1 MDINIKTTL
10 GVNTSCKPKEL
21 LAITRG
27 ASFLLTYKLDISYDI
42 VSQVIFTFKQN
53 QKLFYYNMFHYLTS
67 TSDTKI
73 EKGKKYYNITPIS
86 TGTDHECTAELVI
99 YPEDN
104 PQDAGYYEEVDT
116 PADNQNGLPYFID
129 EHFKYE
135 KETNTVLFMFF
146 PAETAR
152 FSPTTPGAEI
162 KFEVAVRVNTDNR
175 DDLVNH
181 DAVYI
186 DKQPGIIVK
195 DSLYGQ
201 VLSDTNTAA
210 GNPEWLASPRRTVK
224 VSSGTLTIGNT
235 TVTEEQLQQLLAL
248 LKGQPH
254 S

>member
-10 GVNTSCKPKEL
+10 GVNTRCKPKEL

-42 VSQVIFTFKQN
+42 VSQITFTFKQN
-53 QKLFYYNMFHYLTS
+53 QKLFYYNMFHYLTP
-67 TSDTKI
+67 TSDT
-73 EKGKKYYNITPIS
+73 EVEEGKKYYTIS
-86 TGTDHECTAELVI
+86 TGTGYECTAELVI
-99 YPEDN
+99 DPKDN
-104 PQDAGYYEEVDT
+104 PQDAEYYEEVSR
-116 PADNQNGLPYFID
+116 PEDNQNTLHYFID

-135 KETNTVLFMFF
+135 KETNTVLFMFS
-146 PAETAR
+146 PIETVK
-152 FSPTTPGAEI
+152 FSPTTPGTEI
-162 KFEVAVRVNTDNR
+162 KFEVAVRANTDNR

-186 DKQPGIIVK
+186 DRQPSIIVK

-210 GNPEWLASPRRTVK
+210 DNSEWLASPRRTVK

-235 TVTEEQLQQLLAL
+235 TITEEQLQQLLAL

>member
-10 GVNTSCKPKEL
+10 GVNTRCKPKEL

-42 VSQVIFTFKQN
+42 VSQVTFTFKQN

-67 TSDTKI
+67 TRDT
-73 EKGKKYYNITPIS
+73 EVEVGKKYYTIS
-86 TGTDHECTAELVI
+86 TGTGHECTAELVI
-99 YPEDN
+99 DPKDN
-104 PQDAGYYEEVDT
+104 PQAKHYFEEVST
-116 PADNQNGLPYFID
+116 PSDDQNNLYYFID

-135 KETNTVLFMFF
+135 KETNAILFMFS
-146 PAETAR
+146 PIETVK

-162 KFEVAVRVNTDNR
+162 KFEVAVRANTDNR
-175 DDLVNH
+175 DDLVNQ

-186 DKQPGIIVK
+186 DRQPSIIVK

-201 VLSDTNTAA
+201 VLSDTNIAA
-210 GNPEWLASPRRTVK
+210 DNSECLASPRRTVK

-235 TVTEEQLQQLLAL
+235 TITEKQLQQLLTL
-248 LKGQPH
+248 LKGQLR

>member
-10 GVNTSCKPKEL
+10 GVNTRCKPKEL

-42 VSQVIFTFKQN
+42 VSQVTFTFKQN

-67 TSDTKI
+67 TSDTEI
-73 EKGKKYYNITPIS
+73 EEDKKYYTIS
-86 TGTDHECTAELVI
+86 TGTGYECTAELVI
-99 YPEDN
+99 DPANN
-104 PQDAGYYEEVDT
+104 PQANHYFEEVSASSD
-116 PADNQNGLPYFID
+116 DQNNLHYFID

-135 KETNTVLFMFF
+135 KETNTVLFMFS
-146 PAETAR
+146 PIETAK

-162 KFEVAVRVNTDNR
+162 KFEVAVRANTDNR
-175 DDLVNH
+175 DDLVNQ

-186 DKQPGIIVK
+186 DRQPSIIVK

-210 GNPEWLASPRRTVK
+210 DNSEWLASPRRTVK

-235 TVTEEQLQQLLAL
+235 TITEEQLQQLLASL
-248 LKGQPH
+248 QG
-254 S
+254 

>member
-42 VSQVIFTFKQN
+42 VSQVTFTFKQN
-53 QKLFYYNMFHYLTS
+53 QKLFYYNMFHYLTP
-67 TSDTKI
+67 TSDT
-73 EKGKKYYNITPIS
+73 EVEEGKKYYTIS
-86 TGTDHECTAELVI
+86 TGTGYECTAELVI
-99 YPEDN
+99 DPKDN
-104 PQDAGYYEEVDT
+104 PQASPYPYFEEVST
-116 PADNQNGLPYFID
+116 PLDDQNNLYYFID

-135 KETNTVLFMFF
+135 KETNTVLFMFS
-146 PAETAR
+146 PIETAK

-162 KFEVAVRVNTDNR
+162 KFEVAVRANTDNR
-175 DDLVNH
+175 DDLVNQ

-186 DKQPGIIVK
+186 DRQPSIIVK

-210 GNPEWLASPRRTVK
+210 DNQEWLASPRRTVK

-235 TVTEEQLQQLLAL
+235 TITEEQLQQLLAL
-248 LKGQPH
+248 LQG
-254 S
+254 